1 MAITGVTR
9 PGHAQVRVLNLE
21 EDVKFY
27 RDVLGL
33 VEMGRDSFGRV
44 YFKAWDER
52 DHHSLVIRQADTAGI
67 DIFGFKVDSVAT
79 LDKFEK
85 DLGAYGVATKRIPAG
100 EMLNTGERVS
110 FVIPTGH
117 TIELYAE
124 KKDVGNGLGYSNPNP
139 WGKAAD
145 NGIAPT
151 RMDHAL
157 LGGGDLDG
165 ARDIFI
171 NVLGFYLTEE
181 VVAEDGK
188 TQIAVWLSCSNKTH
202 DIAFVRAPEDN
213 KLHHVSYWI
222 ETWERVLRAADLM
235 SMNAVPV
242 DIGPT
247 RHGITRGATIYA
259 FDRSGNRFETFSG
272 GYISYPDMHHL
283 TWPIGHLPEG
293 LDFPQRKLHET
304 FLTVFS

>member
-1 MAITGVTR
+1 MAITGVLR

-33 VEMGRDSFGRV
+33 VEMGRDGQGRV

-52 DHHSLVIRQADTAGI
+52 DHHSLVLRQADRAGL
-67 DIFGFKVDSVAT
+67 DIFAFKVDSVAT
-79 LDKFEK
+79 LNKLEK
-85 DLGAYGVATKRIPAG
+85 DLNAYGVATRRIPAG
-100 EMLNTGERVS
+100 EMLHTGERVS
-110 FVIPTGH
+110 FVLPCGH
-117 TIELYAE
+117 NIELYAE
-124 KKDVGNGLGYSNPNP
+124 KKDVGNGLPYSNPDP
-139 WGKAAD
+139 WCKAAD
-145 NGIAPT
+145 TGMAPT

-157 LGGGDLDG
+157 LGGVELDG
-165 ARDIFI
+165 ARDIFM
-171 NVLGFYLTEE
+171 NVLGFYMTEE

-188 TQIAVWLSCSNKTH
+188 TQIAIWLSCSNKNH
-202 DIAFVRAPEDN
+202 DIAFVRAPEN
-213 KLHHVSYWI
+213 GMLHHVSYFI

-235 SMNAVPV
+235 SMNKVPV

-272 GYISYPDMHHL
+272 GYIAYPDMHKL
-283 TWPIGHLPEG
+283 TWPLDTLPEG
-293 LDFPQRKLHET
+293 LDFPQRKLHES
-304 FLTVFS
+304 FLTVFT

>member
-1 MAITGVTR
+1 MGVTGVMR
-9 PGHAQVRVLNLE
+9 PGHAQIRVLNLE
-21 EDVKFY
+21 EDAKFY
-27 RDVLGL
+27 REVMGL
-33 VEMGRDSFGRV
+33 VETGRDAQGRV

-52 DHHSLVIRQADTAGI
+52 DHNSLILRQADKAGI
-67 DIFGFKVDSVAT
+67 DFFGFKVDSAAT
-79 LDKFEK
+79 LSKLEA
-85 DLGAYGVATKRIPAG
+85 DLNTYGVKTERMPAG
-100 EMLNTGERVS
+100 ELLATGERVR
-110 FVIPTGH
+110 FEVPTGH
-117 TIELYAE
+117 VIELYAD
-124 KKDVGNGLGYSNPNP
+124 KKDVGNGLPYSNPAP
-139 WGKAAD
+139 WCPQAEK
-145 NGIAPT
+145 GIAPT

-202 DIAFVRAPEDN
+202 DIAFVRAPEN
-213 KLHHVSYWI
+213 GKLHHVSYWI
-222 ETWERVLRAADLM
+222 ETWERVLRAADIM
-235 SMNAVPV
+235 SMNNVPV

-272 GYISYPDMHHL
+272 GYISYPDMHKL
-283 TWPIGHLPEG
+283 TWPVEHLPEG
-293 LDFPQRKLHET
+293 LDYAQRKLHET